1 MFLAGAATLAALS
14 LIMVFAREIIGM
26 LYGTGFEQYDDV
38 LFGFSILY
46 VFVFTGLP
54 LRYFIRTIEK
64 NRDIFVSY
72 VLSAGTSLLLA
83 GPIVS
88 SFGIAGVIAGLVI
101 AQVIVQLWFL
111 YSLRPEISNLWKS
124 ST

>member
-1 MFLAGAATLAALS
+1 MDGIRA
-14 LIMVFAREIIGM
+14 VC
-26 LYGTGFEQYDDV
+26 DV
-38 LFGFSILY
+38 LFRFSILY

-54 LRYFIRTIEK
+54 LLLIRTIG
-64 NRDIFVSY
+64 RI
-72 VLSAGTSLLLA
+72 GTSLFRTSTRVPGRVYLLA

-101 AQVIVQLWFL
+101 ARVIVQLWFL

-124 ST
+124 STHDTR